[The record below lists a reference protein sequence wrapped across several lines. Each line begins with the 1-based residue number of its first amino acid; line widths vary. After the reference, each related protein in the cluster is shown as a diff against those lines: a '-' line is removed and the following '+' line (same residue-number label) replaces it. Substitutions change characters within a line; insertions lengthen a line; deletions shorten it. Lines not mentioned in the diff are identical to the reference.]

1 MAGAFTKD
9 FNTSMKI
16 ISRNCKRAKSIS
28 QLRKYILLQK
38 ADILLL
44 QEVWELSNAIKD
56 SYPFIIQKTPVNKSW
71 EAQKFHNIIASQYPF
86 WQEIILKS
94 DNERVTKELH
104 HFRNNIF
111 WYEIILENG
120 TPLNTILVYSPA
132 RPIDKNRAKEIDT
145 TSIRSR
151 NNPDVYVSDI
161 LWYSLREKKFNNE
174 MWLIWWDF
182 NLSVSFDKKTKW
194 GRWNQ
199 HSIDRME
206 QLGLKESIVQHNWY
220 TPTFRHSR
228 GWIVDQ
234 IDHIFLSE
242 SLQNVTNS
250 CIVDKQCLIERISDH
265 APIIIDLD
273 LQ

>member
-1 MAGAFTKD
+1 MGRAFTKN

-16 ISRNCKRAKSIS
+16 ISRNCKRAKWLSQVREYIIS
-28 QLRKYILLQK
+28 QN

-44 QEVWELSNAIKD
+44 QEVWELSRTIID
-56 SYPFIIQKTPVNKSW
+56 EYPFIIQRTPVNKLW
-71 EAQKFHNIIASQYPF
+71 DTQKFHNIIASKYPF

-94 DNERVTKELH
+94 DNERVMRELR

-111 WYEIILENG
+111 WYKIILENG
-120 TPLNTILVYSPA
+120 TLINAILVYSPA
-132 RPIDKNRAKEIDT
+132 RPIDKQRAKEIDT

-161 LWYSLREKKFNNE
+161 LRHSLQENNFDGDR
-174 MWLIWWDF
+174 WLIWWDF

-194 GRWNQ
+194 WRWNQ

-206 QLGLKESIVQHNWY
+206 WLGLKECIVQHNWY

-242 SLQNVTNS
+242 SLQNLTKS
-250 CIVDKQCLIERISDH
+250 CVVDKQCLIERISDH
-265 APIIIDLD
+265 APVIIDLN
-273 LQ
+273 L